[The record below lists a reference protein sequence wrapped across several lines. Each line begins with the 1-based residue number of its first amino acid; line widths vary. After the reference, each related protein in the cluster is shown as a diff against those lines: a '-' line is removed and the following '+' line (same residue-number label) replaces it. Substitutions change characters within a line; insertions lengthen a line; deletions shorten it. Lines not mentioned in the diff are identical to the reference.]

1 MIIYKQRPVVNSRVF
16 KMFALGLYG
25 WTVSVISSF
34 LIGVS
39 KTGIP
44 GSGILAVP
52 LMADILPARSSTGA
66 VLILLIFA
74 DVFAVAYYKRHAV
87 WHHLLRIMPYTAV
100 GIVIGYFALGRVSDS
115 QLQPAI
121 GAIVLI
127 MLVLGYWR
135 DKNPHR
141 LTELHTKKGFG
152 ITLGLIAGVTTM
164 MANAAGPI
172 LIIYLIAMKLPK
184 KQFIGTSAWYFM
196 ILNWVKVP
204 FSAHLGLITAE
215 SLKFNLA
222 LLPAVAFGAAAGIFI
237 LKKLPQ
243 KTFHA
248 AVQILAAISALRLLL
263 G

>member
-1 MIIYKQRPVVNSRVF
+1 
-16 KMFALGLYG
+16 MFNLNLYG
-25 WTVSVISSF
+25 WIVSIISSA
-34 LIGVS
+34 LIGIS

-44 GSGILAVP
+44 GSGILAIP

-74 DVFAVAYYKRHAV
+74 DIFAVCYYKRHAV
-87 WHHLLRIMPYTAV
+87 WYHLLRIMPYTAI
-100 GIVIGYFALGRVSDS
+100 GIVIGYLALGRVTDS
-115 QLQPAI
+115 QLQPVI
-121 GAIVLI
+121 GAVVLL
-127 MLVLGYWR
+127 MLILSFWR
-135 DKNPHR
+135 DKNTHR
-141 LTELHTKKGFG
+141 FTEIHTKKAFG
-152 ITLGLIAGVTTM
+152 IVLGLIAGITTM

-222 LLPAVAFGAAAGIFI
+222 LFPFVAAGAVAGIFI
-237 LKKLPQ
+237 LKRIPQ
-243 KTFHA
+243 KTFQT
-248 AVQILAAISALRLLL
+248 AVQILAGISALRLLVN
-263 G
+263 